1 MKKQISPG
9 DRSTGKVVSVM
20 VTAVKG
26 VFPPELSLLGETMA
40 HCYKEYHKISA
51 FLGGPMAALRPGSLR
66 SGTHLSGPELQAGG
80 GTHGR
85 VQVRNHPR
93 HTPRGTAQEVGCGY
107 QTPVNKSGR
116 YP

>member
-51 FLGGPMAALRPGSLR
+51 FLGGANGCTEARISEEQNTPERPRAAGRWWYTWKG
-66 SGTHLSGPELQAGG
+66 AG
-80 GTHGR
+80 
-85 VQVRNHPR
+85 
-93 HTPRGTAQEVGCGY
+93 
-107 QTPVNKSGR
+107 
-116 YP
+116 